1 VAVLADRHAGRR
13 LGSGRLNPLQLAKD
27 AYMSS
32 TSFIDNNYR
41 KKWEDN
47 LRLFQSRHP
56 QGSKYNS
63 DFYKHRSRLFRP
75 KTRSVVRKNE
85 AAAAIAFFANPDVVT
100 CEPENKSD
108 PRQQAG
114 AATMQELLNYRLD
127 KSIPWFQTVV
137 GGVQDAQIYGVVCSY
152 QYWKYKPGKYDKPC
166 VELLPPENLRFD
178 PNADWTDV
186 VGTTPILQRLVPM
199 YVADLRSIRQAT
211 VEFDT
216 TRQEREDRRQDAKT
230 EHGQPIKDFEVVWAM
245 ENFLRWE
252 DQEWVYWTLGISHML
267 SEPKPL
273 ADEYFHGE
281 RPFAMGV
288 GMIEAHK
295 VMPDSL
301 VNVGSDLQREAN
313 ELVNQRLDNVKLVL
327 NKRWLVR
334 SGRNVDVDSLNRNVP
349 GGVTLSD
356 DISEDSVRE
365 VNWPDVTA
373 SAYMEQDRVN
383 ADMDD
388 LVGNFQGSSVMTN
401 RKLNETVGGMAMLG
415 QTASQLTEYLLRTI
429 TETWLEKVIRQ
440 LVKLEQYY
448 ETDEVILSI
457 AGERA
462 QIQKYGYQVSDD
474 LLNQELT
481 IRVNVGMNATD
492 PMMRLQKFLASVT
505 AYTQVAMNAPPNLN
519 VPEVGKE
526 IFGMAGYR
534 DGSRFL
540 SDVDPRLQ
548 QAQQAIQKLQQL
560 IEGQQVQLED
570 KDQDRQVEMAK
581 VQLDAQR
588 LQIEAQTASADA
600 QLKQAQTMKT
610 MAEAQGDGG
619 MQQKWAEVE
628 MKQQEKL
635 ALLELKRAELE
646 SKQALERDKL
656 VAELM
661 LEREKAMAQ
670 LEVEREKMAAQTDL
684 KSREIEANADI
695 GMRKTRAELG
705 LKAYSAEEKTKLDR
719 EEAEHKRKA
728 EEEKT
733 AEKAQKQTS
742 DKKLDKLIEQMG
754 AVAQELA
761 KPKKITLET
770 KAGKVTG
777 ATVR

>member
-1 VAVLADRHAGRR
+1 V
-13 LGSGRLNPLQLAKD
+13 NPLQLAKD
-27 AYMSS
+27 AYAAS
-32 TSFIDNNYR
+32 TSFVDNNYR

-47 LRLFQSRHP
+47 LRLFQNRHP

-63 DFYKHRSRLFRP
+63 DYYKHRSKLFRP
-75 KTRSVVRKNE
+75 KTRTVVRKNE

-108 PRQQAG
+108 PHQLAG

-127 KSIPWFQTVV
+127 KSIPWFQIVI

-152 QYWKYKPGKYDKPC
+152 QYWKYKPGKWDKPC
-166 VELLPPENLRFD
+166 VELIAPENLRFD
-178 PNADWTDV
+178 PNAEWTDV
-186 VGTTPILQRLVPM
+186 INTSPLVQRVVPM
-199 YVADLRSIRQAT
+199 YIADVRQMVREKGWADVTDQEIRQST
-211 VEFDT
+211 IEFDT
-216 TRQEREDRRQDAKT
+216 TRQEREDRRQDSKT
-230 EHGQPIKDFEVVWAM
+230 EHGQPVKDFEMVWVM

-252 DQEWVYWTLGISHML
+252 GEEYVYWTLGISKML
-267 SEPKPL
+267 SEPVPL
-273 ADEYFHGE
+273 KQEYFHGE

-301 VNVGSDLQREAN
+301 VNVGADLQKEAN

-327 NKRWLVR
+327 NKRWLIR
-334 SGRNVDVDSLNRNVP
+334 SGRNVDIDSLNRNVP

-373 SAYMEQDRVN
+373 SAYMEQDRIN
-383 ADMDD
+383 ADLDD

-401 RKLNETVGGMAMLG
+401 RKLNETVGGMSMLS
-415 QTASQLTEYLLRTI
+415 QSASQLTEYLLRTI
-429 TETWLEKVIRQ
+429 TETWVEKVLRQ

-448 ETDEVILSI
+448 ETDQTVLAI

-462 QIQKYGYQVSDD
+462 QIQKYGYSQVGDS

-492 PMMRLQKFLASVT
+492 PMMRMQKFMASVG
-505 AYTQVAMNAPPNLN
+505 AYAQIAATAPPNLN

-534 DGSRFL
+534 DGARFL

-560 IEGQQVQLED
+560 IEALQVQLED
-570 KDQDRQVEMAK
+570 KDQDRQLEMAK
-581 VQLDAQR
+581 LQLEAQKA
-588 LQIEAQTASADA
+588 QIEAEKAKADS
-600 QLKQAQTMKT
+600 QLKQAQAMKA

-619 MQQKWAEVE
+619 AEAQQKWAEVE
-628 MKQQEKL
+628 MKAQERL
-635 ALLELKRAELE
+635 AMLELK
-646 SKQALERDKL
+646 ERE
-656 VAELM
+656 VMATIE
-661 LEREKAMAQ
+661 LEREKAYAQ
-670 LEVEREKMAAQTDL
+670 LEIERDKAIAQAEIRSREAESKAEVQSRAVQDKSAIDREKVTAEITLKQEQSKAESKQTDKQMQKIL
-684 KSREIEANADI
+684 DQFADVV
-695 GMRKTRAELG
+695 
-705 LKAYSAEEKTKLDR
+705 
-719 EEAEHKRKA
+719 
-728 EEEKT
+728 
-733 AEKAQKQTS
+733 
-742 DKKLDKLIEQMG
+742 EQ
-754 AVAQELA
+754 LA
-761 KPKKITLET
+761 KPKQITLEKD
-770 KAGKVTG
+770 KAGKISG
-777 ATVR
+777 ATIKPKGK